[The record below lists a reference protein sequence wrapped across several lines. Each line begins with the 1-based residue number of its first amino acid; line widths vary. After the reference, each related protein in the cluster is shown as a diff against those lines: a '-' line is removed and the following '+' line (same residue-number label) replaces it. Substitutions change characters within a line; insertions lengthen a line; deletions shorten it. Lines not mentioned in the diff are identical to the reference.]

1 MRGRFPNRRIVKG
14 KGPKVGKD
22 TARFEIRR
30 NVRVDGYRG
39 GGRGKEEGG
48 SRPGPGDKGPRAMH

>member
-1 MRGRFPNRRIVKG
+1 MKG